1 MVWFWLSFQTALI
14 KLCFGMNSLLNTVG
28 QPQKGTAL
36 WSSPCVIGIW
46 LKMTSPK
53 LLSYPLSEELWG
65 NFCCVRILCRLHC
78 RKMCVSLKQWVY
90 FYLMQ
95 NYFITNYIL
104 TSVCLIEYS
113 ELYLGP
119 TFSPFAEMYTFISE
133 FLVSSFFAIYKPHFL
148 YYLISKK
155 SKI

>member
-1 MVWFWLSFQTALI
+1 MFWHEFPVEHGGTTAERNSSVELSMCYRDMTEDDIPKA
-14 KLCFGMNSLLNTVG
+14 
-28 QPQKGTAL
+28 PQ
-36 WSSPCVIGIW
+36 
-46 LKMTSPK
+46 
-53 LLSYPLSEELWG
+53 YPLSEELWG

-119 TFSPFAEMYTFISE
+119 TFNPFAEMYTFISE